1 VDFLKIDGSFV
12 RNILDDPVDR
22 AMVES
27 INRIGHLMGLQTIA
41 EYVESDQILEQLID
55 MGVDYAQ
62 GFGIVKP
69 SPLVAAAGG
78 AVGLTAPGDPDQSPI
93 RH

>member
-1 VDFLKIDGSFV
+1 MSSFAYLKSLPVDFLKIDGGFV
-12 RNILDDPVDR
+12 RNMLNDPVDR

-27 INRIGHLMGLQTIA
+27 INRIGHLMGLRTVA

-62 GFGIVKP
+62 GFGIMKP
-69 SPLVAAAGG
+69 SPL
-78 AVGLTAPGDPDQSPI
+78 TAEGSGSHS
-93 RH
+93 R